1 MNMDQKLR
9 HRPRRLSLSATLALA
24 ALALAA
30 FALVAA
36 FSPAYAVSPTIA
48 TSTITQH
55 TGMAE
60 ASAAA
65 MLDPQH
71 FVVAEDECNTL
82 LTYRIGEP
90 APVGQ
95 PLNLAE
101 FLGTKGKASD
111 IEAAARVGDVIYWI
125 SSHSL
130 PKSGKPR
137 EWRQRFFATRV
148 DSSSTPPTLTTVGK
162 AYKNLLADLAK
173 AKPFKA
179 LKLDEAATNPAE
191 SEDGFNIEGLA
202 EWKNGGVLIGLR
214 APLREG
220 RKAVLL
226 PLENPAEVVNGK
238 KPRFGAPMLQDLNGR
253 GVRSIERVGDAYV
266 IVAGPVAD
274 TGSFALYRWSGNAPE
289 AAVLQPTSLPD
300 DFAAEAM
307 LGLPGGTDLLLL
319 SDDGSRNAAA
329 DCGSPGKASQTFRAL
344 RLNLP

>member
-1 MNMDQKLR
+1 MDQKLR

-36 FSPAYAVSPTIA
+36 FSPVYALSPTA
-48 TSTITQH
+48 NTTTQY

-65 MLDPQH
+65 MLDAQH

-148 DSSSTPPTLTTVGK
+148 DSSSTPPTLTTIGK
-162 AYKNLLADLAK
+162 AYKSLLADLAK

-191 SEDGFNIEGLA
+191 NEDGFNIEGLA

-214 APLREG
+214 APLRDG
-220 RKAVLL
+220 RKALLL

-238 KPRFGAPMLQDLNGR
+238 KPRFDAPVLLDLNGR

-274 TGSFALYRWSGNAPE
+274 SGSFALYRWSGHAQE

-307 LGLPGGTDLLLL
+307 LGLPGSADLLLL
-319 SDDGSRNAAA
+319 SDDGNSNAAA

-344 RLNLP
+344 RLSLP